1 MLVKGLKRVIKTS
14 RALYFSLFSFSSLI
28 NIVGLMLYY
37 KKCAFKAIGK
47 QMKCVFS
54 IVLLM
59 LYYKKC
65 MFKANGNLLF
75 RLLNY
80 FYNMKNVCL
89 KHEGGG
95 FLIYSATSVIRK
107 HVCSNGGG
115 QVGGCF
121 FQFVRLIL

>member
-1 MLVKGLKRVIKTS
+1 MIKTS
-14 RALYFSLFSFSSLI
+14 RALFFSLFSFSSLI

>member
-14 RALYFSLFSFSSLI
+14 RALFFSLFSFSSLI

-47 QMKCVFS
+47 HMKCVFS